1 MKENFKSFGG
11 SSCLARRSSK
21 RRRLLKTMADQSP
34 TAEYQAAKPRFQRV
48 EDNAFHQ
55 GNFVINCT
63 MIRAIVLPVIFL
75 TSAMIASAA
84 DQPNNPDDPG
94 EFDIEPP
101 ILKQNLSD
109 ELAEAGT
116 PDGDVVRCE
125 KKLERSKRNA
135 AGAERLWRIGVLAK
149 VEVEQRA
156 LKVVKCEAEVASAR
170 VVQAKGAVAEQE
182 SRVASGEATK
192 QELEVAKTALAQ
204 LIEAEQKAVAKRE
217 TAELEFAEAN
227 LRRQQR
233 LLGLGSAHKSDVTNA
248 EEKLAELKTPKN

>member
-1 MKENFKSFGG
+1 
-11 SSCLARRSSK
+11 
-21 RRRLLKTMADQSP
+21 
-34 TAEYQAAKPRFQRV
+34 
-48 EDNAFHQ
+48 
-55 GNFVINCT
+55 
-63 MIRAIVLPVIFL
+63 MIRAIALPVMFL
-75 TSAMIASAA
+75 TSAMIALAA
-84 DQPNNPDDPG
+84 DQSSNSDEPG
-94 EFDIEPP
+94 EFDVEPP

-116 PDGDVVRCE
+116 PDGDVARCE

-135 AGAERLWRIGVLAK
+135 AGAERMWRIGVLAK

-156 LKVVKCEAEVASAR
+156 LKVIKCEAEVASAR
-170 VVQAKGAVAEQE
+170 VIQATGAVAQQE

-192 QELEVAKTALAQ
+192 QELEVTKATLTQ

-233 LLGLGSAHKSDVTNA
+233 LLQLGSAHKSDVTNA